1 VAHDTRVRRRPSH
14 RREQRSEPAIIAAF
28 VVLTVV
34 VAAGLAVSTGVA
46 ARRAGS
52 EEASRS
58 FRQLAVVTAGSVVAP
73 LLTPQLIAG
82 ATSAASRLDLAVDRL
97 QATAPVQTVV
107 VRNADG
113 SVVFSE
119 DQTATAAPLRPDQR
133 TALLEGTFVWEP
145 SSDSGE
151 GRLTASVGVQ
161 DTTGVH
167 LLVQVTGRTEEA
179 ADTGARSAWMSFGPV
194 ALGAVLL
201 LQLLQLPL
209 LLVLARRVRRHQQTE
224 ATLRE
229 AADAATGLERRRIA
243 REVHDDVLP
252 GLQGL
257 VYELDAQRLSRTQQN
272 GATAVLDRTA
282 EGVRSGIRRLRAL
295 LLDLSQQR
303 VPDEGLA
310 GALAEVAER
319 MAGTGVEVSVQA
331 HDLDRIPRPAAEVL
345 YRCAQEALRNVA
357 AHSGAERVEIVVA
370 VDSTEATMT
379 VDDDGRGFE
388 GARLAER
395 RAAGH
400 LGLQALGDLVADSGG
415 SLTASS
421 SPGQGTRLV
430 VRVPLDEVGVDMGGQ
445 R

>member
-1 VAHDTRVRRRPSH
+1 MRVRRRPSH
-14 RREQRSEPAIIAAF
+14 RREQRSEPAIVAAF

-46 ARRAGS
+46 ARRAGL

-58 FRQLAVVTAGSVVAP
+58 FRQLAVVTAESVVAP

-82 ATSAASRLDLAVDRL
+82 ATPAASRLDLAVDRL

-107 VRNADG
+107 VRDADG
-113 SVVFSE
+113 NVVFSQ
-119 DQTATAAPLRPDQR
+119 DQTATAGPLRSDQR

-145 SSDSGE
+145 SPDSGE

-167 LLVQVTGRTEEA
+167 ELVQVTGRTQEA
-179 ADTGARSAWMSFGPV
+179 ADAGARSAWMSFGPV

-209 LLVLARRVRRHQQTE
+209 LLVLARRVRRHQRTE
-224 ATLRE
+224 AALRE
-229 AADAATGLERRRIA
+229 TADAATGLERRRIA

-257 VYELDAQRLSRTQQN
+257 VYELDAQRLSHAQQN
-272 GATAVLDRTA
+272 GATAVLDKTA
-282 EGVRSGIRRLRAL
+282 QGVRSGIRRLRAL

-310 GALAEVAER
+310 AALAEAAER
-319 MAGTGVEVSVQA
+319 MAVTGVEVSVQV
-331 HDLDRIPRPAAEVL
+331 HDLDRIPPPAAQVL

-357 AHSGAERVEIVVA
+357 AHSGAERVVIVVA
-370 VDSTEATMT
+370 VDRTEATMT

-430 VRVPLDEVGVDMGGQ
+430 VRVPLDDVGVDMGGQ